1 MGRLQALIVTVAFAG
16 LAASV
21 AACDDAKPVPAPP
34 TNKRSDIIVGS
45 GTAPTATTR
54 ATVSAQPV
62 ASVPAKARALCP
74 GPSLN
79 RAMPSEKL
87 GHAEAAGAA
96 ALGDTLPVGNGR
108 WTWISLWAAWC
119 APCKEEMPRL
129 LKWQTRL
136 ATSLAVQFVS
146 LDDDERQLLRFL
158 ESQPATGVRATFWLP
173 DGSGREAWLGSMRLK
188 TSPQLPVQVLVNPQ
202 GRVHCIIEGAVEDGD
217 FAQVASIV
225 GQR

>member
-1 MGRLQALIVTVAFAG
+1 MGRLQALIVTGAFAG
-16 LAASV
+16 RAASV

-45 GTAPTATTR
+45 GTAPTART
-54 ATVSAQPV
+54 TVSAQPV
-62 ASVPAKARALCP
+62 ASAPAKARALCP

-79 RAMPSEKL
+79 RAMPTDKL
-87 GHAEAAGAA
+87 GHAEAAGAS
-96 ALGDTLPVGNGR
+96 ALGDTIPVGNGR
-108 WTWISLWAAWC
+108 WTWIRHWAAWC

-129 LKWQTRL
+129 LKWQPRL
-136 ATSLAVQFVS
+136 ASRLAVQVVS
-146 LDDDERQLLRFL
+146 LADAARQLLRFL

-217 FAQVASIV
+217 FAQVAAIV